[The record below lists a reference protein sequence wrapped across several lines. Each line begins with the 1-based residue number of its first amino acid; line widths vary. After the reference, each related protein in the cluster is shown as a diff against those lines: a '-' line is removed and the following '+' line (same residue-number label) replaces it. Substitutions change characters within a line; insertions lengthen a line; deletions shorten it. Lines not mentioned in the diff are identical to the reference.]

1 MWRGIWLLVAVL
13 VAAMVLKN
21 CELIFQSRQYET
33 NDYAGDSLQIIKAKH
48 FRETV
53 GQDSRYDFYHP
64 GPAFLY
70 VFIPVGTTRR
80 ANEKCCGKRDESS
93 GRPLLENSADDGG
106 DASSGGGL
114 APL

>member
-1 MWRGIWLLVAVL
+1 MWRAGWLLVAVL
-13 VAAMVLKN
+13 FAGILLN
-21 CELIFQSRQYET
+21 NSELIFHSRQYET
-33 NDYAGDSLQIIKAKH
+33 DDYAADSLQIIRAKH

-53 GQDSRYDFYHP
+53 GQYSRYGFHHP
-64 GPAFLY
+64 GPAFFS

-93 GRPLLENSADDGG
+93 GRPLPENSADDGG
-106 DASSGGGL
+106 DASSAGGL